1 MLTHLPLRRGLF
13 TVLRRCV
20 RVHYG
25 VLCRIIDGVTVHCGV
40 VSTLCS
46 GIFDGVR
53 VHYGGVLCRIIDG
66 VTVHYGVFSTLC
78 SGIFD
83 GVTIS
88 YCVYSV
94 GLLTVLR
101 CQSALCSGIFDGV
114 TVLCRKLQC

>member
-1 MLTHLPLRRGLF
+1 M
-13 TVLRRCV
+13 
-20 RVHYG
+20 
-25 VLCRIIDGVTVHCGV
+25 
-40 VSTLCS
+40 LCS

-53 VHYGGVLCRIIDG
+53 VHYGILCRIIDG

-94 GLLTVLR
+94 GLLTVL
-101 CQSALCSGIFDGV
+101 
-114 TVLCRKLQC
+114 